1 MRGADGAFMKS
12 GLYVSLSGQVALE
25 RRLETIANNIAN
37 MNTAGFRAD
46 GVSFSAE
53 LAKAGDQQVAY
64 ASTGANYITRAAGP
78 ITKTDN
84 PLDLAIQG
92 DGWFAIQTPTGIA
105 YTRDGRM
112 QMTDTGAL
120 QTVNGYQVLDA
131 GGAPIGLD
139 PNGGPPNI
147 AADGMITQAG
157 KQISAVG
164 LFAIPDD
171 AKLTR
176 TVNSGVIPD
185 KPATPI
191 LDFAQNGVIQ
201 GSVEGSNV
209 NPIME
214 MTKLITVTRNFDSIS
229 AAMNQSE
236 SSLQDAI
243 KTLGGA
249 A

>member
-1 MRGADGAFMKS
+1 MQS

-53 LAKAGDQQVAY
+53 LAKAGEQQVAF
-64 ASTGANYITRAAGP
+64 ASAGDTYITRGAGP
-78 ITKTDN
+78 LAKTDN

-92 DGWFAIQTPTGIA
+92 DGWFGIQTPNGIA

-112 QMTDTGAL
+112 QMTETGAL

-139 PNGGPPNI
+139 PNAGPPTI
-147 AADGMITQAG
+147 SADGMITQDG

-164 LFAIPDD
+164 LFSIPDD

-185 KPATPI
+185 KPANPI
-191 LDFAQNGVIQ
+191 LDFTQNGVVQ

-214 MTKLITVTRNFDSIS
+214 MTKLITVTRNFDSLS
-229 AAMNQSE
+229 AAMSQSE

-249 A
+249 T